1 MDKSRSKK
9 KFYIKHKTYTDKY
22 KLIKLITGMSL

>member
-9 KFYIKHKTYTDKY
+9 KFYVKDKNYTDKY
-22 KLIKLITGMSL
+22 KLIRLITDMSL